1 MIGLGHYL
9 ILAALLFCIG
19 FVGAVAKR
27 NAIAVLMSVELMLN
41 AVNLNLVAFDRFGAH
56 AQAYGQ
62 TLAVF
67 IIAVAAAEVAVGLA
81 ILLNLYRRRASTR
94 VDDLEDLKW

>member
-1 MIGLGHYL
+1 MIGIDHYL

-19 FVGAVAKR
+19 FVGAVVKR
-27 NAIAVLMSVELMLN
+27 NAIAVLMGVELMLN

-56 AQAYGQ
+56 AAPLGQ
-62 TLAVF
+62 TFAIF

-81 ILLNLYRRRASTR
+81 IILTLYRHRAKTS
-94 VDDLEDLKW
+94 VDDLDALRW